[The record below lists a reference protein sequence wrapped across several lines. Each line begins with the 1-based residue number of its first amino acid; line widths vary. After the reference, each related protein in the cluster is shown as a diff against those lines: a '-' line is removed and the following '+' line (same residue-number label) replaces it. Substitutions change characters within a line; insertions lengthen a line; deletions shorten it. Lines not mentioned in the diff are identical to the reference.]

1 MGNAGYSQQPKQFI
15 GVNANQ
21 DYYQR
26 STATVQDRFSPTLH
40 KDQDHTRDVLPA
52 ASQNNFVIVNP
63 QNNIAQTSLASDLPL
78 QNNLGFP
85 PSGQS
90 SDTMSVQEDPPANSG
105 PNQNYDYTP
114 PPLPSGYDY
123 PSPTPPPPESPNPP
137 YYYPPPPNKQ
147 YLPAPTTTPPPP
159 PSPPPPATYTYYY
172 LEPKLWYIPMF
183 FNVYCVF
190 YLAYLI
196 IRVVTKHKVLFPE
209 HLYAAASSVSGREDG
224 FVTDPLKEYII
235 QGLKTAASKY
245 IGQENYR

>member
-21 DYYQR
+21 DYNQR
-26 STATVQDRFSPTLH
+26 STARVQDRFSPTLH

-52 ASQNNFVIVNP
+52 ASQDSFVIVNP
-63 QNNIAQTSLASDLPL
+63 QNNIAQNSLASDLS
-78 QNNLGFP
+78 P
-85 PSGQS
+85 PSGQG
-90 SDTMSVQEDPPANSG
+90 SDTMSVQEDPPASSG
-105 PNQNYDYTP
+105 SKPNYDYTP

-123 PSPTPPPPESPNPP
+123 PSPPPPPPP

-159 PSPPPPATYTYYY
+159 PPPPPPATYTYYY
-172 LEPKLWYIPMF
+172 LGPKLWYIPMF

-209 HLYAAASSVSGREDG
+209 HLYAAASSVSGRDDG
-224 FVTDPLKEYII
+224 FVMDQLKEYII

-245 IGQENYR
+245 IGQESYR